1 MVRIAIVEKDKC
13 HPLEC
18 PGTYYCLRV
27 CPNNRMGKECM
38 VKSEDGKIE
47 IDEELSNDGCK
58 ICEKACPFGAIH
70 IINLPERK
78 DYPIFRY
85 AKNAFEL
92 FSLPVSKKGKVIGIL
107 GRNGIGK
114 STALEILTNTF
125 KPNFGKFDETVD
137 EKEIV
142 TYFKGSIL
150 GDYLKDLYS
159 NKIKI
164 SYKPQRI
171 ELIPQLYSGTV
182 FDLIEKVDKKNL
194 GLQLLKE
201 LDIEHLKD
209 RNIKDLSGG
218 ELQKVAIIA
227 ASVKDADVI
236 YFDEPASFLDIV
248 SRIKVANLIRK
259 LAENTSIVL
268 VEHDLA
274 TLDYV
279 SDEIVIVYGERAC
292 YGIFSQSKSVRNGIN
307 EYLDGYLDNENMR
320 FRDYKIKFFPPEEK
334 TKYTKDILL
343 EYPDLEKNYD
353 SFSLKVVSG
362 TIHKKEILGIMGANG
377 LGKSTFLKILSG
389 IEKPS
394 KGKISKYN
402 VVYKEQYPKAIEGK
416 VQDLLMKAAGP
427 LYASGWYKH
436 NILEKLGLQYL
447 LDHDVKYLSGGE
459 LQKFHIALTISKEAD
474 IYAFDEPSAFIDVE
488 DRLNVAHVIKDF
500 IEVYEKCAIVV
511 DHDVQFIDYI
521 ADSMLVFE
529 GSSGKKGTVYGPVEK
544 KEGMNRVLKD
554 LGITYRRDKTTNR
567 PRINKPGSQLD
578 QKQKSSG
585 DYYAYG

>member
-27 CPNNRMGKECM
+27 CPNNRMGKQCM
-38 VKSEDGKIE
+38 VKSSDGKIE
-47 IDEELSNDGCK
+47 IDEKLSNDGCK
-58 ICEKACPFGAIH
+58 ICEKACPFNAIH

-78 DYPIFRY
+78 EDAIFRY
-85 AKNAFEL
+85 AKNSFEL
-92 FSLPVSKKGKVIGIL
+92 FSLPVPKKGKVLGVL

-114 STALEILTNTF
+114 STSLDILTGNI
-125 KPNFGKFDETVD
+125 KPNFGKYN
-137 EKEIV
+137 EKVENKKIV

-150 GDYLKDLYS
+150 GDYLKDLYD
-159 NKIKI
+159 KKVKI

-171 ELIPQLYSGTV
+171 ELIPEIYSGTV
-182 FDLIEKVDKKNL
+182 FELIEKVDTKNI
-194 GLQLLKE
+194 GLELLKE
-201 LDIEHLKD
+201 LEIEHLKD
-209 RNIKDLSGG
+209 RTIKDLSGG

-227 ASVKDADVI
+227 ASIKEADVI

-279 SDEIVIVYGERAC
+279 SDEIVIVYGEKAC
-292 YGIFSQSKSVRNGIN
+292 YGVFSQSKSVRNGIN
-307 EYLDGYLDNENMR
+307 EYLDGYLINENMR
-320 FRDYKIKFFPPEEK
+320 FRDYQIKYFPAEEK
-334 TKYTKDILL
+334 IKYTKDILFD
-343 EYPDLEKNYD
+343 YPDLEKNYD
-353 SFSLKVVSG
+353 KFSLKISNGVV
-362 TIHKKEILGIMGANG
+362 HKKEILGIMGANG

-389 IEKPS
+389 IEKPN
-394 KGKISKYN
+394 KGKISKYK
-402 VVYKEQYPKAIEGK
+402 VAFKEQYPKAIEGK
-416 VQDLLMKAAGP
+416 VQELLIKEAGS

-447 LDHDVKYLSGGE
+447 LDHEVKYLSGGE
-459 LQKFHIALTISKEAD
+459 LQKFHIALTLSKEAD

-529 GSSGKKGTVYGPVEK
+529 GTSGKNGTVFGPVEK
-544 KEGMNRVLKD
+544 REGMNRVLKD
-554 LGITYRRDKTTNR
+554 LGITYRRDKQTNR

-578 QKQKSSG
+578 QKQRASG

>member
-1 MVRIAIVEKDKC
+1 M
-13 HPLEC
+13 L
-18 PGTYYCLRV
+18 
-27 CPNNRMGKECM
+27 N
-38 VKSEDGKIE
+38 
-47 IDEELSNDGCK
+47 
-58 ICEKACPFGAIH
+58 
-70 IINLPERK
+70 
-78 DYPIFRY
+78 PIFRY
-85 AKNAFEL
+85 KKNAFEL
-92 FSLPVSKKGKVIGIL
+92 FSLPVPKKGKVIGIL

-114 STALEILTNTF
+114 STALDILTSNL
-125 KPNFGKFDETVD
+125 KPNFGSYD
-137 EKEIV
+137 KEINDKEIIN
-142 TYFKGSIL
+142 YFKGSIL
-150 GDYLKDLYS
+150 GDYLKDLY
-159 NKIKI
+159 NNNLKI

-171 ELIPQLYSGTV
+171 ELIPQIYNGTV

-194 GLQLLKE
+194 GLKLLKE
-201 LDIEHLKD
+201 LEIEHIKD
-209 RNIKDLSGG
+209 RNIKDLRGG

-227 ASVKDADVI
+227 ASIKDADVI

-248 SRIKVANLIRK
+248 SRIKVANIIRK
-259 LAENTSIVL
+259 LAEETAIVL

-292 YGIFSQSKSVRNGIN
+292 YGIISQSKSVRNGIN
-307 EYLDGYLDNENMR
+307 EYLDGYLINENTR
-320 FRDYKIKFFPPEEK
+320 FRNYQIKYFPAEEK
-334 TKYTKDILL
+334 IKYTKDILL

-353 SFSLKVVSG
+353 KFNLKVTSG
-362 TIHKKEILGIMGANG
+362 VIHKKEILGIMGANS

-389 IEKPS
+389 IEKPD

-416 VQDLLMKAAGP
+416 VQDLLMKASGS
-427 LYASGWYKH
+427 LFASGWYRH
-436 NILEKLGLQYL
+436 NILEKLGLQNL
-447 LDHDVKYLSGGE
+447 LDHEVKYLSGGE

-529 GSSGKKGTVYGPVEK
+529 GISGKKGTVYGPVEK

-554 LGITYRRDKTTNR
+554 LGITYRRDKETNR

-578 QKQKSSG
+578 QKQRVSG

>member
-1 MVRIAIVEKDKC
+1 MVRIAILEKDKC

-38 VKSEDGKIE
+38 VKSDDGKIE
-47 IDEELSNDGCK
+47 INEELSNDGCK

-78 DYPIFRY
+78 ENPLFRY
-85 AKNAFEL
+85 AKNSFEL
-92 FSLPVSKKGKVIGIL
+92 FSLPTPKKGKVVGIL

-114 STALEILTNTF
+114 STALELLTDTL
-125 KPNFGKFDETVD
+125 KLNFGNYNKKIDD
-137 EKEIV
+137 KEIIS
-142 TYFKGSIL
+142 YFKGSIL
-150 GDYLKDLYS
+150 GDYFKDLF
-159 NKIKI
+159 NGKIKI

-171 ELIPQLYSGTV
+171 ELIPQLYKGTV
-182 FDLIEKVDKKNL
+182 FELIEKVDKKNT

-201 LDIEHLKD
+201 LEIEHLKN
-209 RNIKDLSGG
+209 RNIQDLSGG

-236 YFDEPASFLDIV
+236 YFDEPASFLDINA
-248 SRIKVANLIRK
+248 RIKVANLIRK
-259 LAENTSIVL
+259 LSEETSVVL
-268 VEHDLA
+268 VEHDLT

-307 EYLDGYLDNENMR
+307 EYLDGYLINENMR
-320 FRDYKIKFFPPEEK
+320 FRDYKIKYFPAEEK
-334 TKYTKDILL
+334 IKYTKDILL
-343 EYPDLEKNYD
+343 EYPDIEKNYD
-353 SFSLKVVSG
+353 KFNLKITSG
-362 TIHKKEILGIMGANG
+362 TIHKKEILGVMGANG

-389 IEKPS
+389 IENPT
-394 KGKISKYN
+394 KGKISKYKI
-402 VVYKEQYPKAIEGK
+402 VYKEQYPKAIEGK
-416 VQDLLMKAAGP
+416 VQQLLMKAAGP
-427 LYASGWYKH
+427 LFASGWYKH
-436 NILEKLGLQYL
+436 NVLEKLGLQNL
-447 LDHDVKYLSGGE
+447 LDHEVSYLSGGE
-459 LQKFHIALTISKEAD
+459 LQKFHIALTISKQAD

-488 DRLNVAHVIKDF
+488 DRLHVAHVIKDF

-529 GSSGKKGTVYGPVEK
+529 GQSGINGTVYGPVEK

-554 LGITYRRDKTTNR
+554 LNITYRRDKQTNR

-578 QKQKSSG
+578 QKQRTSG